1 MLLAALSLTDILI
14 LAGIVAF
21 FAGSAVALRPS
32 DQSRLKRL
40 EKKLDLLLKHF
51 EIEDP
56 GLVIVDGLSAEVRQL
71 ADAGQKI
78 EAIKVHR
85 EQTGVGLKEAKDAVE
100 AYLDSR

>member
-1 MLLAALSLTDILI
+1 MLLAALDLTDFLI

-21 FAGSAVALRPS
+21 FAGGAVALRPS

-40 EKKLDLLLKHF
+40 EKKLNLLLKHF

-56 GLVIVDGLSAEVRQL
+56 DLVTVNGLTAEVRQL

-85 EQTGVGLKEAKDAVE
+85 EQTGLGLKEAKDAVE